1 MNRHAQEFSVKAM
14 CRVLGVSRSGYY
26 SWRERD
32 SRLSPRALR
41 RRQLDQHVSEAFAAR
56 KGRSGSPELVLDLR
70 DGGIHCNRKT
80 VANSMREQGLRA
92 KAAKKFKATTNS
104 KHSLPVAP
112 NLLDQKFVAS
122 KPNEK
127 WVGDITY
134 LWTNEGWLYLAV
146 MIDLYSR
153 MVVGWAM
160 SERMTTPL
168 VTDALMMALWRRQK
182 PKGVIVHSDRGSQY
196 CSHDYQKVIANH
208 ALVCSMSRKGNCY
221 DNACAESFFHSLKV
235 ELVHGEKFVTRAELK
250 QAVFEYIEVDYNRNR
265 RHSANGQISP
275 AAFEAQQ
282 VA

>member
-1 MNRHAQEFSVKAM
+1 MKRHACEFSVIAM
-14 CRVLGVSRSGYY
+14 SRVLEVSRSGYY
-26 SWRERD
+26 SWLNRD
-32 SRLSPRALR
+32 VEASPRAK
-41 RRQLDQHVSEAFAAR
+41 RRQHIDQRVAEAFAVR

-70 DGGIHCNRKT
+70 ESGIHCNRKT
-80 VANSMREQGLRA
+80 VATSMREQGLRA
-92 KAAKKFKATTNS
+92 KAARKFKATTNS
-104 KHSLPVAP
+104 KHTLPVAP
-112 NLLDQKFVAS
+112 NLLNQEFFAS

-196 CSHDYQKVIANH
+196 CSRDYQKIIADH
-208 ALVCSMSRKGNCY
+208 DLVCSMSAKGNCY

-235 ELVHGEKFVTRAELK
+235 ELVHGEKFESRAEMK
-250 QAVFEYIEVDYNRNR
+250 QAVFEYIEVEYNRTR
-265 RHSANGQISP
+265 RHSANGRISP
-275 AAFEAQQ
+275 AAFEAQR